1 MKKLIIGLL
10 SLFVVVSLQAQSA
23 SSYYKEANKAWK
35 KVASTENDEAKAE
48 LLDKGIIAIGKAVAA
63 VDELEGKDKTKM
75 LLLAGDI
82 YNEQCSADLKYQL
95 LNNSYQSKYPDA
107 AMNAYKAYTM
117 ALEVASKK
125 YFKSD
130 AMTGLRSTADH
141 LGNAGLFAYKA
152 DEFKRAYA
160 NYNAVLDV
168 KSILDKAGKKGV
180 LEEAAQM
187 NDHKYMLGLS
197 ALSGGMDAEANRLF
211 AELTESGYEEAGVYN
226 ALFKL
231 NMETDLEKA
240 EAYLAAGRKKF
251 PEDNGLMVSELNHYL
266 KTNRFDE
273 LVGKLEGAIAAD
285 PENVSYYSALGN
297 TYDNLFQKEME
308 AKNLESA
315 NKYFEKALEYYSKA
329 LEKDGTYFFAIYNSG
344 VLYVNK
350 ANLIIE
356 ELKVLEN
363 KADYSKAG
371 LRAME
376 VKKSEVNAEFAKA
389 LPYFQRAES
398 MDPNDI
404 NTLNALKEIY
414 ARNEDFE
421 KSKEFSKRLK
431 TVQDGGKNEKSYH
444 ENK

>member
-1 MKKLIIGLL
+1 MKKLILGLL

-23 SSYYKEANKAWK
+23 SSLYKEASKAMK
-35 KVASTENDEAKAE
+35 KYPIAEGKDSKAE
-48 LLDKGIIAIGKAVAA
+48 YLDKAIIAIGKAVAA
-63 VDELEGKDKTKM
+63 EGELEGKDKTKM
-75 LLLAGDI
+75 FLLAGDI
-82 YNEQCSADLKYQL
+82 YNEQCAADLKYQL
-95 LNNSYQSKYPDA
+95 LDNTFKSDYPNSALD
-107 AMNAYKAYTM
+107 AYKAYTKV
-117 ALEVASKK
+117 LEIAGKK

-141 LGNAGLFAYKA
+141 LGNSGLFAYKA
-152 DEFKRAYA
+152 DEYKRAYDS
-160 NYNAVLDV
+160 YSAVLDV

-180 LEEAAQM
+180 LEDKTQM

-197 ALSGGMDAEANRLF
+197 ALSAEMNDEAERLF
-211 AELTESGYEEAGVYN
+211 AELTENGYEESGVYN

-231 NMETDLEKA
+231 NLEANPEKA
-240 EAYLAAGRKKF
+240 EMYLADGRKKF
-251 PEDNGLMVSELNHYL
+251 PQDNALMVTELNHYL

-273 LVGKLEGAIAAD
+273 LVGKLEAAIAAD

-297 TYDNLFQKEME
+297 TYDNLFQKEM
-308 AKNLESA
+308 ADKNLESA
-315 NKYFEKALEYYSKA
+315 NTYFGKALEYYSKA

-356 ELKVLEN
+356 ELKVLED
-363 KADYSKAG
+363 KGDYSKAG

-376 VKKSEVNAEFAKA
+376 VKKGEVSAEFDKA
-389 LPYFQRAES
+389 LPFFQRAES
-398 MDPNDI
+398 MNANDL

-421 KSKEFSKRLK
+421 KSKEFSARLK
-431 TVQDGGKNEKSYH
+431 TVQDGGKNEKSFH